1 MRYSIATMT
10 QPDSG
15 LVPLT
20 QDGLELELD
29 EMESLNLKT
38 LLEAN
43 GIPVVM
49 SGASQMPNLP
59 YELLVPVEQLER
71 ALAVIREAQAAG
83 PAAAEEAASLPPE
96 PAFVRTVTVP
106 RRSVRSGMA
115 RRVLSAWMVAGCG
128 NPNEFLHPAL
138 MRASA
143 GRVASSSGSE
153 RADFAP

>member
-29 EMESLNLKT
+29 ELESLNLKT

-59 YELLVPVEQLER
+59 YELLVPSDQYDR
-71 ALAVIREAQAAG
+71 ALSVIREARAAG

-96 PAFVRTVTVP
+96 TP
-106 RRSVRSGMA
+106 
-115 RRVLSAWMVAGCG
+115 
-128 NPNEFLHPAL
+128 
-138 MRASA
+138 
-143 GRVASSSGSE
+143 SE
-153 RADFAP
+153 G

>member
-96 PAFVRTVTVP
+96 PA
-106 RRSVRSGMA
+106 
-115 RRVLSAWMVAGCG
+115 
-128 NPNEFLHPAL
+128 
-138 MRASA
+138 
-143 GRVASSSGSE
+143 SE
-153 RADFAP
+153 S

>member
-29 EMESLNLKT
+29 EMESINLKT

-96 PAFVRTVTVP
+96 PP
-106 RRSVRSGMA
+106 
-115 RRVLSAWMVAGCG
+115 
-128 NPNEFLHPAL
+128 
-138 MRASA
+138 
-143 GRVASSSGSE
+143 SE
-153 RADFAP
+153 S